1 MKLCNFEIGL
11 NKPLFLIAGP
21 CVIESEQMSIDIA
34 GYLKEI
40 TQQLGINFIFKS
52 SFDKANRTS
61 INSFRGLGIDE
72 GLKILSQVKKQ
83 INVPILTDVHKAEE
97 INQVTKVVDVLQ
109 TPAFLAR
116 QTDFIK
122 AVCQAGLPVNIKKA
136 QFMAPEDMLKVI
148 EKAKLAAKEKNLPD
162 NVFMVCDRG
171 TSFGY
176 HNLITDMRGLKIM
189 RQTNCPVIFDAT
201 HSVQQPSQRGD
212 SSGGK
217 REFVPVLARAA
228 TAVGIAGIFME
239 THPNPNQAKSDG
251 PNSVPL
257 RFMKDLLSSLIEI
270 DKLVKNNPFLEDKI
284 ISD

>member
-21 CVIESEQMSIDIA
+21 CAIESEQMSIDIA

-162 NVFMVCDRG
+162 DVFMVCDRG

>member
-122 AVCQAGLPVNIKKA
+122 AVCQTGLPVNIKKA

-148 EKAKLAAKEKNLPD
+148 EKARLAAKEKNLPD